1 VTTVI
6 DPDPALAGT
15 VTVTLVGVAVF
26 TAARTAP
33 IDTVSFAG
41 LASKPDPEIVTVAPG
56 TATDGVNPETTGA
69 TTGASTTNGCWLPA
83 EPPDVVTVT
92 VPVVAPAGTVTVKLV
107 TDAAETVADFPLND
121 TVLPAGVAA
130 NPVPEIVTVA
140 PTEARAGTTLT
151 TDTAV
156 EA

>member
-1 VTTVI
+1 VTTVTG
-6 DPDPALAGT
+6 PEPALTGT
-15 VTVTLVGVAVF
+15 VTVRLVAVAVF

-41 LASKPDPEIVTVAPG
+41 FASNPEPDTVTVAPG
-56 TATDGVNPETTGA
+56 TTTDGVNPETTGA

-92 VPVVAPAGTVTVKLV
+92 VPVVAPAGTVTVTLV
-107 TDAAETVADFPLND
+107 ADAADTVAAFPLND

-140 PTEARAGTTLT
+140 PTDARAGTTLT

-156 EA
+156 DA